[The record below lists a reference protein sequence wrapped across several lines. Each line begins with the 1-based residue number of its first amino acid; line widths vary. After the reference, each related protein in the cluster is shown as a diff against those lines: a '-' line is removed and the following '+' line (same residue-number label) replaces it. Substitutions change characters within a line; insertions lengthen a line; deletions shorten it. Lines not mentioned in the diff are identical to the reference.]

1 MLPSLAAGSMK
12 DDSKEIMGGVGGVV
26 VRGGKWMERR
36 RGRGVGWWYGN
47 D

>member
-12 DDSKEIMGGVGGVV
+12 DGSREVMDGVGVV
-26 VRGGKWMERR
+26 VRGRKWMERR
-36 RGRGVGWWYGN
+36 RGRGLGWWYGN